1 MTDEGYTQ
9 QPPLTSLDVAE
20 FIAAVERTKKQIFC
34 APDVYEQVRD
44 AVYGAGLGI
53 AYRVVKHPF
62 LEDGQV
68 LLGPSEA
75 EVMDVP
81 LPTFP
86 FGGHGKA
93 PAGEAGA

>member
-1 MTDEGYTQ
+1 MQ

-20 FIAAVERTKKQIFC
+20 FIATVERAKRQIIC

-53 AYRVVKHPF
+53 AYRVVKHPW
-62 LEDGQV
+62 LDDGQV

-81 LPTFP
+81 LPLSEF
-86 FGGHGKA
+86 
-93 PAGEAGA
+93 